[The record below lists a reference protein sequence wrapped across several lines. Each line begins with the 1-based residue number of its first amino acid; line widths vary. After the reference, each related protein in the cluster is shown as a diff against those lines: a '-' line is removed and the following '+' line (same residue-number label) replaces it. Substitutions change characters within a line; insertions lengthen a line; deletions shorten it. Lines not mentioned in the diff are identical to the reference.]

1 MHEGSVHPEKH
12 RFKHLGRVSYG
23 EALEKQRACHAE
35 LVAAREHGG
44 GEMTVFTLEH
54 HPPVITV
61 TRRPGVRENLLATPQ
76 HLLERGIELVDT
88 DRGGDITY
96 HGPGQLVAYPIL
108 DLNRLGLRIHPYMRL
123 LEDVV
128 IATVASFGVQ
138 AGREDGATGV
148 WVAAGTPE
156 ARKIAALGV
165 RLSRWCSM
173 HGLALNVDPD
183 LSHFDLIVPCGL
195 SGRPVTSLRRELGD
209 QCPSLDCVRDALE
222 KAFNEAVARLSV

>member
-1 MHEGSVHPEKH
+1 MTIFTV
-12 RFKHLGRVSYG
+12 
-23 EALEKQRACHAE
+23 
-35 LVAAREHGG
+35 EHD
-44 GEMTVFTLEH
+44 
-54 HPPVITV
+54 PPVITL
-61 TRRPGVRENLLATPQ
+61 TRRPGVRDHLLATSHQ
-76 HLLERGIELVDT
+76 LLEHGIELVET

-108 DLNRLGLRIHPYMRL
+108 DLNRLRLRIHPYMRL

-128 IATVASFGVQ
+128 IETVGVFGIQ

-148 WVAAGTPE
+148 WVAAGTPH

-183 LSHFDLIVPCGL
+183 LSHFDMIVPCGL
-195 SGRPVTSLRRELGD
+195 SGRPVTSLRHELGEAA
-209 QCPSLDCVRDALE
+209 PSMARVRDTLE
-222 KAFNEAVARLSV
+222 QAFTRAIGSLEV

>member
-1 MHEGSVHPEKH
+1 MHPGKH
-12 RFKHLGRVSYG
+12 RFRHLGRVSYA
-23 EALEKQRACHAE
+23 EALERQRSCHAD

-61 TRRPGVRENLLATPQ
+61 TRRPGVREHLLATPG
-76 HLLERGIELVDT
+76 HLTKQGIELFET

-123 LEDVV
+123 LEEVV
-128 IATVASFGVQ
+128 IETVASFGIE

-148 WVAAGTPE
+148 WVAAGTSQ

-183 LSHFDLIVPCGL
+183 LSHFELIVPCGL
-195 SGRPVTSLRRELGD
+195 NGRPVTSLRRELGD
-209 QCPSLDCVRDALE
+209 DCPSMDSVRAALE
-222 KAFNEAVARLSV
+222 RAFDAAIERLPD